1 MEQWMEVISSVSE
14 LRNRLKPLRM
24 ATIGFAPTMGYL
36 HKGHLTLMEVAK
48 SQNQTVVASVFVNP
62 TQFVGPKENFAK
74 YPRDLERDRSML
86 ESVGVDVLFAPDV
99 PQMYGPGSQT
109 YVDVPEMGA
118 ILEGAI
124 RPGYFRGVATV
135 VAKLLNIV
143 QPNRAY
149 FGEKDFQQ
157 VALIRRMVEDLFLPV
172 EIVAVPTVRDS
183 DGVALSSQLAYLN
196 EAQRAAVRRLPQ
208 ALALAERLIRSGQTD
223 VKGLEATIR
232 SYIAEEPL
240 AQVDVVSVRDAAT
253 LQEVTAFPARAL
265 VLLFVRFG
273 RAQLVDHVVVEI
285 ERRA

>member
-1 MEQWMEVISSVSE
+1 
-14 LRNRLKPLRM
+14 
-24 ATIGFAPTMGYL
+24 
-36 HKGHLTLMEVAK
+36 MEVAK
-48 SQNQTVVASVFVNP
+48 SQNATVVASIFVNP
-62 TQFVGPKENFAK
+62 TQFVGPNEDFAK
-74 YPRDLERDRSML
+74 YPRNLERDRSML
-86 ESVGVDVLFAPDV
+86 ESVGVDLLFAPDV
-99 PQMYGPGSQT
+99 PQMYGQGSQT
-109 YVDVPEMGA
+109 YVDVPDMGA

-183 DGVALSSQLAYLN
+183 DGVALSSQLVYLD

-208 ALALAERLIRSGQTD
+208 ALDLAERLIRSGQTD
-223 VKGLEATIR
+223 VKGLEAAVR

-240 AQVDVVSVRDAAT
+240 AHVDVVSVRDADT
-253 LQEVTAFPARAL
+253 LEEVPALPSRAL

-273 RAQLVDHVVVEI
+273 RAQLVDHIVLEI
-285 ERRA
+285 EQPRNARRQSA